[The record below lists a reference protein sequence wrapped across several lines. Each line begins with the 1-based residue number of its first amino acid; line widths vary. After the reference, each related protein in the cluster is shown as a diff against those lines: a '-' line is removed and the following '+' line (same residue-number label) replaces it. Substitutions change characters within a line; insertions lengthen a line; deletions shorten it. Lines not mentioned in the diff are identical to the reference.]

1 MEDKAHIKFFNKN
14 RLLFNK
20 GNTEI
25 YSILLKTLSS
35 INIEDLIVG
44 QSYFIN
50 LKNAE
55 GFYDIIK
62 VVLKEIIDLEKFVC
76 WSKGDKELIFEL
88 PNKEEHKETHT
99 SYLKLEIFSNN
110 FTVINNM
117 STQYL
122 IFKSN
127 KFYEKFMLDSL
138 YGNLIRL

>member
-1 MEDKAHIKFFNKN
+1 MEKDKAHIKLFNKN
-14 RLLFNK
+14 FLLFNK

-25 YSILLKTLSS
+25 YSVLLKKLSS

-62 VVLKEIIDLEKFVC
+62 VVLKEIIDLEKFVG
-76 WSKGDKELIFEL
+76 WAKGDKELIFEL
-88 PNKEEHKETHT
+88 PNKEEHKETYT
-99 SYLKLEIFSNN
+99 SYLKLGIFSNN

-127 KFYEKFMLDSL
+127 KFYEKFM
-138 YGNLIRL
+138 